1 MIHHACGPTISD
13 QRFCLHLHIM
23 SVWNVCKL
31 LGKSGLLQV
40 YKGTKDGVHDVAIKI
55 FKSVSTARDLELLQT
70 EIAVLR
76 SCNNRNIVHFYG
88 VSFKGSDAWL
98 VMELLE
104 KGNLYN
110 ALAYG
115 RGLCTWY
122 NRYCLYSFLSV
133 SVIHAFRPVMTCCCI
148 VRHWHDQVKNAAPCT
163 HQHQYTNNACDVDT
177 TVCL

>member
-1 MIHHACGPTISD
+1 MQTEYAEVVQQLFVHKQLLVTAVAD
-13 QRFCLHLHIM
+13 QERV
-23 SVWNVCKL
+23 S
-31 LGKSGLLQV
+31 QV
-40 YKGTKDGVHDVAIKI
+40 FKGIKDGVHDVAIKL
-55 FKSVSTARDLELLQT
+55 FKSVTTARDLELLQT

-115 RGLCTWY
+115 KGLCTWY
-122 NRYCLYSFLSV
+122 NRYSLLCV
-133 SVIHAFRPVMTCCCI
+133 CNVAIVIVVGMHTCFPVRLLC
-148 VRHWHDQVKNAAPCT
+148 
-163 HQHQYTNNACDVDT
+163 
-177 TVCL
+177 

>member
-1 MIHHACGPTISD
+1 M
-13 QRFCLHLHIM
+13 
-23 SVWNVCKL
+23 
-31 LGKSGLLQV
+31 
-40 YKGTKDGVHDVAIKI
+40 YKGIKDGVHDVAIKI

-98 VMELLE
+98 VMEPLE

-122 NRYCLYSFLSV
+122 NRYCLCSFLSV
-133 SVIHAFRPVMTCCCI
+133 SAICVCWPVMTSCCI
-148 VRHWHDQVKNAAPCT
+148 VQHWHDQVQNTAPCR
-163 HQHQYTNNACDVDT
+163 HQHQSSNNEFGLDT
-177 TVCL
+177 TVYL

>member
-1 MIHHACGPTISD
+1 LQTEYAEVVQQLFVHKQLLVTAVAD
-13 QRFCLHLHIM
+13 QERV
-23 SVWNVCKL
+23 S
-31 LGKSGLLQV
+31 QV
-40 YKGTKDGVHDVAIKI
+40 FKGIKDGVHDVAIKL
-55 FKSVSTARDLELLQT
+55 FKSVTTARDLELLQT

-115 RGLCTWY
+115 KGLCTWY
-122 NRYCLYSFLSV
+122 NRYSLLCV
-133 SVIHAFRPVMTCCCI
+133 CNVAIVIVVGMHTCFPVRLLC
-148 VRHWHDQVKNAAPCT
+148 
-163 HQHQYTNNACDVDT
+163 
-177 TVCL
+177 

>member
-1 MIHHACGPTISD
+1 MVQQPNKVDDPS
-13 QRFCLHLHIM
+13 CLWTNNLRSEILPAFASS
-23 SVWNVCKL
+23 SVWNDCKL
-31 LGKSGLLQV
+31 YGKSGLLQV
-40 YKGTKDGVHDVAIKI
+40 YKGIKDGVHDVAIKI

-133 SVIHAFRPVMTCCCI
+133 SPIHVFRPVMLL
-148 VRHWHDQVKNAAPCT
+148 H
-163 HQHQYTNNACDVDT
+163 
-177 TVCL
+177 

>member
-1 MIHHACGPTISD
+1 
-13 QRFCLHLHIM
+13 L
-23 SVWNVCKL
+23 
-31 LGKSGLLQV
+31 LLQTEYAEV
-40 YKGTKDGVHDVAIKI
+40 VQQLFVHKQLLVTAVADQERVSQVFKGIKDGVHDVAIKL
-55 FKSVSTARDLELLQT
+55 FKSVTTARDLELLQT

-115 RGLCTWY
+115 KGLCTWY
-122 NRYCLYSFLSV
+122 NRYSLLCV
-133 SVIHAFRPVMTCCCI
+133 CNVAIVIVVGMHTCFPVRLLC
-148 VRHWHDQVKNAAPCT
+148 
-163 HQHQYTNNACDVDT
+163 
-177 TVCL
+177 